1 MPSRWQID
9 ILVYEEQF
17 SYPVLL
23 LQPAHRDDHRRLL
36 GLLARA
42 GLATPTTWEW
52 EHGFRPLAAG
62 CQVRLESPAVTVRVG
77 EHGLTVGFRFTE
89 PPQPWLAAA
98 HRQRQVLF
106 VLLPPSFH
114 PAGDALIHR
123 RREQAGAAGA
133 TPGLPDGHDPA
144 GGPLTGAALPYC
156 GPLVSERL
164 NVYRDARY
172 TCHPYSTT
180 RPVSS

>member
-1 MPSRWQID
+1 M
-9 ILVYEEQF
+9 
-17 SYPVLL
+17 LL

-114 PAGDALIHR
+114 PAGDALIIDDVSR
-123 RREQAGAAGA
+123 LV
-133 TPGLPDGHDPA
+133 LPAQRQGC
-144 GGPLTGAALPYC
+144 LTGTIPPAAP
-156 GPLVSERL
+156 
-164 NVYRDARY
+164 
-172 TCHPYSTT
+172 
-180 RPVSS
+180 